1 MTVRTRPAQSGR
13 TYKHPTKL
21 VTAISTADHRRAR
34 QISLKQSVILFQ
46 YYNVLLT
53 GVSNSWHK
61 LENIGNIGNNLS
73 LA

>member
-1 MTVRTRPAQSGR
+1 MTVRPGPAKSGR
-13 TYKHPTKL
+13 TYKHPTKQ
-21 VTAISTADHRRAR
+21 VTTVSTADHRRAR
-34 QISLKQSVILFQ
+34 QIRLKQSVILFQ
-46 YYNVLLT
+46 YNNVLLT